1 MFLGHVAPRNIRA
14 LGHVAPRNIR
24 AYVPGPTEEH
34 NQTYVLRPTE
44 EHRPYIPRSADEHN
58 L

>member
-1 MFLGHVAPRNIRA
+1 MF

-44 EHRPYIPRSADEHN
+44 EHKPYIPRSADEHN